1 MEKSHMNISNHI
13 TTPAHLQPRRR
24 VATVAQAA
32 TVYPA
37 VSQAALRD
45 LIFKAAD
52 RLNSRGDRIAGNGLA
67 EAGAILRVGRKV
79 LIDLDA
85 FEAWLDSRASSH

>member
-1 MEKSHMNISNHI
+1 MHAQQE
-13 TTPAHLQPRRR
+13 TPAAAIQPRRR
-24 VATVAQAA
+24 VATVAQLAA
-32 TVYPA
+32 AYP
-37 VSQAALRD
+37 VFSQAALRD
-45 LIFKAAD
+45 LIFKSAD
-52 RLNSRGDRIAGNGLA
+52 RFNSRGDRIPGNGLA

>member
-1 MEKSHMNISNHI
+1 METQVQQSAAS
-13 TTPAHLQPRRR
+13 AHLQPRRR
-24 VATVAQAA
+24 VATVAQTAA
-32 TVYPA
+32 TYP
-37 VSQAALRD
+37 VFTQAALRD

-52 RLNSRGDRIAGNGLA
+52 RFNSKGDHIPGNGLA

-85 FEAWLDSRASSH
+85 FESWLDSRASTH